1 MRDTCLK
8 VRSVEG
14 KRERRRYNT
23 CEVGHR
29 GKPNSKGERLCFF
42 LTKRIGKSLGGSKF
56 WDDGA
61 ACERRWTEFI
71 LVKNTNGETKLLPAE
86 TEKETESGMH

>member
-1 MRDTCLK
+1 MKEKENGDDITPAK
-8 VRSVEG
+8 SVIEENQIAKESG
-14 KRERRRYNT
+14 Y
-23 CEVGHR
+23 VF
-29 GKPNSKGERLCFF
+29 FF

>member
-1 MRDTCLK
+1 MKEKENGDDITPAK
-8 VRSVEG
+8 SVIEENQIAKESG
-14 KRERRRYNT
+14 Y
-23 CEVGHR
+23 V
-29 GKPNSKGERLCFF
+29 FF

-86 TEKETESGMH
+86 TEEETESGMH

>member
-1 MRDTCLK
+1 MKEKENGDDITPAK
-8 VRSVEG
+8 SVIEENQIAKESG
-14 KRERRRYNT
+14 Y
-23 CEVGHR
+23 V
-29 GKPNSKGERLCFF
+29 FF
-42 LTKRIGKSLGGSKF
+42 STKRIGKSLGGSKF